1 MTDWKVIIGLIGLA
15 LLLSFVVFIIAPPSS
30 AADNLTVINATPT
43 PTPVPTATPL
53 PLETPNSNFT
63 IPYYVQQ
70 GDTVYVG
77 ETVDVSGVMAG
88 VLNLAYYGG
97 YDEESGQQYLLNIT
111 GVGKKAYWRYYLDP
125 AIFGSR
131 LGKWYKWNG
140 HYESNGNTL
149 AFVVA
154 YKRAKTN
161 LSENLTLQNPNQTPL
176 VLPKIP
182 LLPDRHIA
190 DYLIARGNGFSIPVN
205 GSTNVWIFGNR
216 EALYDYHSFN
226 GSVDITPEAINTLS
240 VGLYQVLIQTR
251 ANGSYGESPV
261 RYNNLTGELEWF
273 DTKTFTINHYRII
286 DQTPE
291 NVLAKLQTIFPST
304 NDKYQ
309 IFKLEVQDPSL
320 SIDQIDATNSIPI
333 GIEVNAVSLDNPSYM
348 DVRGYTNVAKDTIVY
363 IKVDPDFNVPEE
375 TMWRDSI
382 ITRTEGDKGNMRT
395 YKAIVPVLLYN
406 MAPGRHF
413 IAAKT
418 SLGNAYVTASFY
430 IYDNPTGTY
439 VQNKTIRYISG
450 RYGPD
455 ELVPTPTPITVTQIV
470 TQVVTRVV
478 TVPVTPSNE
487 QVYAQ
492 QKVASEK
499 TWWEGV
505 SLLAKVI
512 GSGLFLL
519 GGTWYGISLYRRLK
533 E

>member
-1 MTDWKVIIGLIGLA
+1 MV
-15 LLLSFVVFIIAPPSS
+15 
-30 AADNLTVINATPT
+30 ATPT
-43 PTPVPTATPL
+43 PSHTSVNPTLKIPTPSPYPKTVPDTTNTTEPG
-53 PLETPNSNFT
+53 N

-77 ETVDVSGVMAG
+77 ETVDISGVMRG
-88 VLNLAYYGG
+88 VMNLAWYGG
-97 YDEESGQQYLLNIT
+97 YDEESGEQYLLDPPTYSRINPSIT
-111 GVGKKAYWRYYLDP
+111 GINQKTNAFTYYIDP

-131 LGKWYKWNG
+131 LGKWYKWEG
-140 HYESNGNTL
+140 HSESNGNTL
-149 AFVVA
+149 AFIVMPTSNKVHLLNQ
-154 YKRAKTN
+154 TT
-161 LSENLTLQNPNQTPL
+161 NLTLQNPNQTPII
-176 VLPKIP
+176 LPVIP

-190 DYLIARGNGFSIPVN
+190 DYLIARGNGFKIPVN

-226 GSVDITPEAINTLS
+226 GSVDIAPEAINTLS
-240 VGLYQVLIQTR
+240 AGLYKVLIQTR
-251 ANGSYGESPV
+251 ANGSYGESPI

-273 DTKTFTINHYRII
+273 DTKTFTVNQYRVI

-291 NVLAKLQTIFPST
+291 NVMAKLQSIFPST

-309 IFKLEVQDPSL
+309 IFKLEVQEPSL
-320 SIDQIDATNSIPI
+320 SIDQIDATNSLPRD
-333 GIEVNAVSLDNPSYM
+333 IEVNGVSLDNPSYM

-363 IKVDPDFNVPEE
+363 VKVDPDFNVPEE
-375 TMWRDSI
+375 TMWRDAI
-382 ITRTEGDKGNMRT
+382 ITRTEGNPGDMRT
-395 YKAIVPVLLYN
+395 FKAIVPVMLYN
-406 MAPGRHF
+406 MPPGRHF

-418 SLGNAYVTASFY
+418 GLGSAYVTASFY

-455 ELVPTPTPITVTQIV
+455 EIVPTPTPIVVTQIV
-470 TQVVTRVV
+470 TQVVTQIV

-499 TWWEGV
+499 TWWEGA

-512 GSGLFLL
+512 GSGIFLL